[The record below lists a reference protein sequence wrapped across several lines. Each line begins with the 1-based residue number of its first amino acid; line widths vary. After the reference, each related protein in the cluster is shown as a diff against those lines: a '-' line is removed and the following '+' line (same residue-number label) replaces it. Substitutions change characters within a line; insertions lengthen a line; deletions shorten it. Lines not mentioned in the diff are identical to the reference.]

1 VELLNVITV
10 TVYTSNRLGG
20 GPEALILAGCLPYVM
35 GAVTYGRKKVSVA
48 VKWDSFRLL
57 SHQRTHLGLQ
67 EATSLSVADN
77 KWHAISTPRKAA
89 VILVDIRRVA

>member
-20 GPEALILAGCLPYVM
+20 APEALILVGCLACVM

-48 VKWDSFRLL
+48 VKWDKKFEPAWIRKSTTLD
-57 SHQRTHLGLQ
+57 LGRI
-67 EATSLSVADN
+67 EG
-77 KWHAISTPRKAA
+77 
-89 VILVDIRRVA
+89 